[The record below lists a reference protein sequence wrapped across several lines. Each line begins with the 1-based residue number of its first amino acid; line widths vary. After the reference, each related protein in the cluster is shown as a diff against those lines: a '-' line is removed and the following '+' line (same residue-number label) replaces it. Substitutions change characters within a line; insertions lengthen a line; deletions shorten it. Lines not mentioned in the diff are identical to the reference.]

1 MWHTRHPF
9 PKERLRTLLV
19 AGLVVA
25 GVANEAR
32 AGTLTVPFTIG
43 ITATTRTVTL
53 GGVPGKTLVSI
64 GGTINALPL
73 TAPPA
78 SIPLRIQLFKPEG
91 GTAAA
96 TFDVTALPGISLPM
110 IPTVPVL
117 GEVGCSR
124 NWRVDIRTVS
134 GTPPP
139 RAVGGSITF
148 TFFVPGEF
156 PNPLPATYNVDMEGP
171 GLHLEGGG
179 ASTTA
184 VLAGHDPI
192 LLGIP
197 NRSLLRGTEGRF
209 TIRAKWDTAFHL
221 CYLGRT
227 FPLDV
232 ALRRSTATGGTGG
245 AANSENAFSQTS
257 SETNKVRFTYTAT
270 PADSLLP
277 GPWRLRVT
285 NNNSVSCGFLG
296 SVPAAID
303 NFDIENLLPS
313 LVSTFT
319 PQCSQAT
326 GSADLTP
333 DEASVEVKQP
343 IKYSFGWTVP
353 EDLNWHHLES
363 LELRLRDD
371 DETILAVVFLEGE
384 NQVHLRRTN
393 DDDDCGESG
402 KKGNKKDDDDDDA
415 DELGPG
421 FLLGSPHRL
430 ETSHATVY
438 LEQSSIVAAGPT
450 SPTVTLNLTISFKP
464 RAAGRTYVVEVG
476 ATDKN
481 NAGAVPAAYDELG
494 TVSVR
499 KTSRRFDSRPGVE
512 RPGWTQVDQ

>member
-1 MWHTRHPF
+1 MWHTQHPF

-25 GVANEAR
+25 GIANEAR

-43 ITATTRTVTL
+43 TTATTRTVTL

-64 GGTINALPL
+64 GGTLNGLPL
-73 TAPPA
+73 TPA
-78 SIPLRIQLFKPEG
+78 TPLSIPLRIRLFKPEG
-91 GTAAA
+91 GAEAA
-96 TFDVTALPGISLPM
+96 TVDGSAVPVVSVPL
-110 IPTVPVL
+110 IPTIPVL
-117 GEVGCSR
+117 GEAGCSR
-124 NWRVDIRTVS
+124 TWRVDISTVS
-134 GTPPP
+134 RTPPP
-139 RAVGGSITF
+139 LAVGGSITF

-156 PNPLPATYNVDMEGP
+156 PNPLPATYNVDLEGP

-179 ASTTA
+179 TSTTA

-192 LLGIP
+192 LGGIS

-209 TIRAKWDTAFHL
+209 TIRAKWDTAFHV
-221 CYLGRT
+221 CFLGRV

-232 ALRRSTATGGTGG
+232 ALRRSTANGGTGG
-245 AANSENAFSQTS
+245 VANSEDAFSQTS
-257 SETNKVRFTYTAT
+257 SETDKVRFNYTAT

-285 NNNSVSCGFLG
+285 NDNSVNCGLLG
-296 SVPAAID
+296 TVPAAVD

-313 LVSTFT
+313 FVSTFT
-319 PQCSQAT
+319 PQCSQAI

-333 DEASVEVKQP
+333 EEASVAVRQP

-353 EDLNWHHLES
+353 DDLNWHNLES

-384 NQVHLRRTN
+384 NQVHLRGTH
-393 DDDDCGESG
+393 DDDDSGASG
-402 KKGNKKDDDDDDA
+402 KKGHKRDDDDDA
-415 DELGPG
+415 DKLGPG
-421 FLLGSPHRL
+421 FVLGSPHRL
-430 ETSHATVY
+430 ETSHATVH

-450 SPTVTLNLTISFKP
+450 SPTVTLNLTISFK
-464 RAAGRTYVVEVG
+464 RQAAGRTYVVEVG

-481 NAGAVPAAYDELG
+481 NGGTVPAAYDELG

-499 KTSRRFDSRPGVE
+499 KASRRF
-512 RPGWTQVDQ
+512 